1 VCLSASCFLFL
12 VPGGEEFLVFLLF
25 VLGFFHALLLL
36 CGPVPL
42 ALDHSWGDQTLDLG
56 GDRPDFTVLD
66 SLVVTDNVLPDVI
79 GGRKVEQLPDVGSPL
94 GSETLWDA
102 LVGQSGDL
110 TISLLDN
117 SKIENRQAS
126 INNATVDGFTFALT
140 GSAAPVARV
149 SLAEKETHT
158 SSGEDSLLH
167 GETLL
172 VVSTTDTEDVSLEFL
187 SKA

>member
-1 VCLSASCFLFL
+1 MPSLLVCLSASCFLFL

-25 VLGFFHALLLL
+25 GLGFFHALLLL

-56 GDRPDFTVLD
+56 GDRP
-66 SLVVTDNVLPDVI
+66 VVTDNVLPDVI

-102 LVGQSGDL
+102 LVGQSGDF

-117 SKIENRQAS
+117 RTIENRQAS
-126 INNATVDGFTFALT
+126 VNNATVDGFTFALT

-158 SSGEDSLLH
+158 SSGEDSLL
-167 GETLL
+167 L
-172 VVSTTDTEDVSLEFL
+172 VSTTDTEDVSLEFL